1 MPTTA
6 QGVVVSKKSFWA
18 GRILS
23 ILIVLLMLFDG
34 ISKVMKPASVVQD
47 FAQAGWPPSLVVVVG
62 AIALVCAA
70 LYAIPRT
77 SILGAILLTGYLGGA
92 TASNLRIGLSMIIV
106 LAPAILGVLAWV
118 ALFLREPRLRVL
130 VPLKP

>member
-6 QGVVVSKKSFWA
+6 QGAVVSKKSFWA

-34 ISKVMKPASVVQD
+34 ISKVMKPASVVQG
-47 FAQAGWPPSLVVVVG
+47 FAQAGWPASLVVAVG
-62 AIALVCAA
+62 AIALVCTA

-92 TASNLRIGLSMIIV
+92 TASNLRIGLSMMIV

>member
-1 MPTTA
+1 MPTTE
-6 QGVVVSKKSFWA
+6 QVVAVSKKSSWA

-34 ISKVMKPASVVQD
+34 ISKVMKPASIVQG
-47 FAQAGWPPSLVVVVG
+47 FAQAGWPASLVVAIGV
-62 AIALVCAA
+62 IALVCAA

-92 TASNLRIGLSMIIV
+92 TASNLRIGMPMIIV
-106 LAPAILGVLAWV
+106 FAPVILGVLAWV

-130 VPLKP
+130 VPLKS

>member
-47 FAQAGWPPSLVVVVG
+47 FAQAGWPASLVVVVG
-62 AIALVCAA
+62 AIALVCTA